1 MNYILYHPRAADIT
15 GPRLAKELGIQGGP
29 TPPEEPVDILIRYG
43 STEHCPWIERVINNA
58 GAIARAVDKRGS
70 LLRFLE
76 HGVLAPRP
84 EDYPSVLPA
93 IGRKKRHERGSGF
106 WLCLQEADARY
117 ALEAGADYFIPYIR
131 TRGEYRVH
139 VIDGI
144 VPFMQQKE
152 RRPGASHRLYPW
164 LRNNRTGWRLVRC
177 PEIPKVAAVGIRA
190 VEALGLD
197 FGAVDVLR
205 SDTDELY
212 VLEVNTAPGL
222 RRTQLEDWAETFRRR
237 FQQCAE

>member
-1 MNYILYHPRAADIT
+1 MNYILYHPKAADRT
-15 GPRLAKELGIQGGP
+15 GPALVQKLGIQGGP
-29 TPPEEPVDILIRYG
+29 GPPEGPVDVLIRYG
-43 STEHCPWIERVINNA
+43 STEPCPWVERVINNA

-76 HGVLAPRP
+76 FDVLAPRP

-117 ALEAGADYFIPYIR
+117 ALEAGADYFIPYIP

-139 VIDGI
+139 VIDGT

-152 RRPGASHRLYPW
+152 LRKTKHRLWPW
-164 LRNNRTGWRLVRC
+164 LRNNKTGWGLSRC
-177 PEIPKVAAVGIRA
+177 PEIPKVCEIAIRA
-190 VEALGLD
+190 VVALGLD
-197 FGAVDVLR
+197 FGAVDILR
-205 SDTDELY
+205 DDTDLLW
-212 VLEVNTAPGL
+212 VLEVNTAPAL
-222 RRTQLEDWAETFRRR
+222 RKAQLEDWAETLKGR
-237 FQQCAE
+237 FL

>member
-1 MNYILYHPRAADIT
+1 MNYILYHPKAADKT
-15 GPRLAKELGIQGGP
+15 GPALVQKLGIQGGP
-29 TPPEEPVDILIRYG
+29 GPPEGPVDVLIRYG
-43 STEHCPWIERVINNA
+43 STEPCPWIERVINNV

-76 HGVLAPRP
+76 FDVLAPRP

-117 ALEAGADYFIPYIR
+117 ALEAGADYFIPYIP

-139 VIDGI
+139 VIDGT

-152 RRPGASHRLYPW
+152 LRKAKHQLWPW
-164 LRNNRTGWRLVRC
+164 LRNNKTGWGLSRC
-177 PEIPKVAAVGIRA
+177 PEIPKVCEIAIRA
-190 VEALGLD
+190 VVALGLD
-197 FGAVDVLR
+197 FGAVDILR
-205 SDTDELY
+205 DDTDLLW

-222 RRTQLEDWAETFRRR
+222 RKAQLEDWAETLRGR
-237 FQQCAE
+237 FL